1 MTETKS
7 PAPQV
12 NVRAPIEAKDTL
24 LRVGRLI
31 RGTPDFLPKLQ
42 AFLDSYEG
50 ETLDQSLADRVDRL
64 EALVAEMRG
73 DNGSAR

>member
-1 MTETKS
+1 MAETKS

-50 ETLDQSLADRVDRL
+50 ETLDQSLVDRL
-64 EALVAEMRG
+64 ARIEARLAALEG
-73 DNGSAR
+73 GAF